1 MKNLIL
7 LIIAL
12 FLFIT
17 IGSVSFVYTVIKRL
31 LNACNSYFWQI
42 SLSLDQSGNVIC
54 QDPFND
60 ILLKPEAE
68 VKFGNEDQ
76 TISYVLG
83 VNKKEGHLFFAG
95 KVLAWIINLIDKM
108 HIEKQ
113 QKPSN
118 KYFFP
123 HLRRAGLDPV
133 FLWPRLSPGFFMAR
147 AATIYNHSKLAKCG

>member
-108 HIEKQ
+108 HIEK
-113 QKPSN
+113 
-118 KYFFP
+118 
-123 HLRRAGLDPV
+123 
-133 FLWPRLSPGFFMAR
+133 
-147 AATIYNHSKLAKCG
+147 AAETKQ